1 MAVYTEITEQ
11 EINDIL
17 SHYSLGRLIEF
28 TPLSLGIS
36 NSNYRIEIKSKE
48 GVIFY
53 LLKISND
60 KGQEQLIKE
69 QHILEYLK
77 KISYPFSICS
87 LKTNEGK
94 YIYELGHKFGAIFP
108 FIQGI
113 PPGPSDVTCKEIGL
127 GLATLHTLKHTET
140 YEKIR
145 SHTEVGF
152 SAESILE
159 YIETPN
165 CPKDFK
171 SFFNNIF
178 PGKLKSYLESNFEKG
193 LIHGDLY
200 YDNTLF
206 DNNRLSAVLD
216 FEQSGRGN
224 LLLDLGICISGTCL
238 EKDRIS
244 TPLIKS
250 FLKGYESLRSLPPEE
265 MEFLNH
271 AIIIGLFSIAL
282 WRIKRF
288 KDGNLDPS
296 MTDSYKELVQRAVNF
311 KNSLAELR
319 RSPF

>member
-1 MAVYTEITEQ
+1 MAAYTEITEE
-11 EINDIL
+11 EITKIL
-17 SHYSLGRLIEF
+17 SNYSLGRLIEF

-36 NSNYRIEIKSKE
+36 NSNYRIEIKAEDQAS
-48 GVIFY
+48 FY

-60 KGQEQLIKE
+60 KGQDQLRKEQL
-69 QHILEYLK
+69 ILEYLK
-77 KISYPFSICS
+77 EVSYPFSICS
-87 LKTNEGK
+87 LKTNQGK
-94 YIYELGHKFGAIFP
+94 YIYQLEHKFGVVFP
-108 FIQGI
+108 FIKGI
-113 PPGPSDVTCKEIGL
+113 PPGPSDITCEEIGR
-127 GLATLHTLKHTET
+127 GLATLHALQHTGN

-152 SAESILE
+152 CAKSILD
-159 YIETPN
+159 YSNDPK

-171 SFFNNIF
+171 SFFKNMF
-178 PGKLKSYLESNFEKG
+178 PKDLSEYLNTSFEEG

-216 FEQSGRGN
+216 FEQAGKGK
-224 LLLDLGICISGTCL
+224 LILDLGICISGTCL
-238 EKDRIS
+238 EKDRVS

-250 FLKGYESLRSLPPEE
+250 FLKGYEKVRSLPPEE
-265 MEFLNH
+265 MEFLNQS
-271 AIIIGLFSIAL
+271 IIIGLFSISL

-288 KDGNLDPS
+288 KEGDLDPS
-296 MTDSYKELVQRAVNF
+296 MTDSYKELLQRAINF